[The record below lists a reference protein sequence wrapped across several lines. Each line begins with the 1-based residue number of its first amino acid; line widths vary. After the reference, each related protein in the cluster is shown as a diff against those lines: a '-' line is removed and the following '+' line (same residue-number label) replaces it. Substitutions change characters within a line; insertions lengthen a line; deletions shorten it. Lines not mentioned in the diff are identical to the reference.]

1 MRSSHRPLSLF
12 TLALFTSFIVQSNPV
27 LARRSR
33 ILTGKTHQTN
43 SKSHHSSL
51 NSSSQNNSLQNS
63 VNLSQQSSKV
73 QYVNNALNTG
83 QIRNSQTEVLIIKS
97 QKTNEGKVVYNYG
110 SSQRNITPSVSNQSE
125 TLVNKQDVI
134 IHHNSQGLRK
144 FTKHNLID
152 LESHSSSQNNKSLVQ
167 DIESNLSDLSPKI
180 KNQAIKKSKYQRHKA
195 TSNILDGKSSKSQ
208 ILKIENSMAVQ
219 TERFIN
225 LDSNMLK
232 NKSGVSE
239 NLLNES
245 QNIQVNNRLS
255 MPLTAHKIHQNMST
269 RSANHKFKSNTN
281 LQNTSQSLSHSVS
294 KASHSIVGYTRIKS
308 NMGGINQLQKN
319 KGKQILPSNF
329 SQDSGIISADSVH
342 NIILVSNLDSNG
354 RTKEKTKHRAIVS
367 NELNTSKI
375 LNMSSVNLSNSQ
387 ISGTDSPSKF
397 AETLDEE
404 QIILPNPMMKYEN
417 TEQVEGSNSD
427 VDEDT
432 MFGQSITIQNGT
444 IVGSQEN
451 INSSTWRPNRII
463 ANIIYIFLVISGLYC
478 CFLGF
483 RFFKLTMILL
493 GLDLSYYFVILFLS
507 EFDIYDADN
516 VGHQL
521 GVFFGSLVLGFAISI
536 IAYLYRGSQFIIIGI
551 TIGSMVAVFV
561 AQFFIDFEEN
571 SDKITILIIYL
582 AASLI
587 FSIAAYASQHSTL
600 IWGTVIVGSIL
611 ATINFGVL
619 LDDFKSFEHREKLP
633 ADRYSDCVNYL
644 IANAILICL
653 GLLFQFYMK
662 NKIISR
668 LKQQDP
674 EMDSD
679 MYSVRATTFL

>member
-12 TLALFTSFIVQSNPV
+12 TLALITSFLVQSNPV

-33 ILTGKTHQTN
+33 ILTGKSNQT
-43 SKSHHSSL
+43 KSHSQQSSL
-51 NSSSQNNSLQNS
+51 KSSSQNNSLKDS
-63 VNLSQQSSKV
+63 VNSSQRSSQV
-73 QYVNNALNTG
+73 QYFKNALNTG
-83 QIRNSQTEVLIIKS
+83 QIRNSQTDVLIIKS
-97 QKTNEGKVVYNYG
+97 QKSNEGKQIYNFRT
-110 SSQRNITPSVSNQSE
+110 SQRDFTPSVSSQSGTPVNNQG
-125 TLVNKQDVI
+125 VNI
-134 IHHNSQGLRK
+134 NNSQGLRK
-144 FTKHNLID
+144 FTKHKLID
-152 LESHSSSQNNKSLVQ
+152 MESHSSSQKNKSLAQ

-180 KNQAIKKSKYQRHKA
+180 KNQKIKKSNIRYKA
-195 TSNILDGKSSKSQ
+195 TSNIIGENSSNQQ
-208 ILKIENSMAVQ
+208 ILQIDNSMPIQ
-219 TERFIN
+219 KERFIN
-225 LDSNMLK
+225 LDSKLIQNI
-232 NKSGVSE
+232 SGVSE
-239 NLLNES
+239 NLLDTHQKN
-245 QNIQVNNRLS
+245 QVNHRLS
-255 MPLTAHKIHQNMST
+255 MPLKAHQNMSI
-269 RSANHKFKSNTN
+269 RSANPNFKNNTN
-281 LQNTSQSLSHSVS
+281 HDNTSQSPSYSVS
-294 KASHSIVGYTRIKS
+294 RANQSIEGYTRIKS
-308 NMGGINQLQKN
+308 NMGGMNQFQK
-319 KGKQILPSNF
+319 KTGKQILPSNF
-329 SQDSGIISADSVH
+329 SQDSGVISAESVH
-342 NIILVSNLDSNG
+342 NIIVVSNLDSNN
-354 RTKEKTKHRAIVS
+354 RKKEKPTNRGIVS

-375 LNMSSVNLSNSQ
+375 LNMSSVNLSNSK
-387 ISGTDSPSKF
+387 ISGTGLTSNF
-397 AETLDEE
+397 AENLDEE
-404 QIILPNPMMKYEN
+404 QIILPNPLMKYEN
-417 TEQVEGSNSD
+417 GEQVEGSTND

-432 MFGQSITIQNGT
+432 MFGQSINIKNGT
-444 IVGSQEN
+444 IVGSQQN
-451 INSSTWRPNRII
+451 ISCSTWRPNRII
-463 ANIIYIFLVISGLYC
+463 ANIIYIFLVVSGLYC